1 MIGSRAALVPAWD
14 LAGWT
19 MLHFI
24 WVGSLVAVLA
34 ALGRQL
40 LRRAHPDVRYAYA
53 LASLTLLAAAPAV
66 IAAVVAAGSFAA
78 DLARGAPGMEGTW
91 STASPVAQ
99 SGETVPAR
107 QSAAERSARTDLPR
121 LLRWA
126 DVMVDI
132 LPGVWLV
139 GAPST
144 FIYVAAG
151 LWGAERLRRCSQ
163 PVCDDAL
170 SALCDRLA
178 DALGVSS
185 HVAVCVCDRVAA
197 PLVLGIAR
205 PLIVLPSA
213 LLTGWSPEQV
223 ELALLHELAHVRRWD
238 NLVNL
243 LQRVVESALFFHPAV
258 WVLSGWVRWEREHCC
273 DQIVVQHT
281 GRALDYA
288 DALFLLA
295 GTTAAPVAQASCM
308 AEHHLVERIRRIL
321 NPEDRTMKLSR
332 AALGL
337 ASGLLL
343 LPAFLGILV
352 LHANRRVMAQERN
365 LAAVGKTSGKKV
377 VMSTH
382 SEGPA
387 RELPENPDLVGQLK
401 LAIDAKDLEEVKRL
415 MKRHPELHRAPLGYG
430 SNGPLTYAVEWPRRV
445 PMTAEKMAILRWML
459 ENGSDVHQGGDGPLM
474 RAALSDTNIRVMDL
488 LVEHGGD
495 VNAVWG
501 GHYPIILAPLEAFA
515 PRSLRWLLD
524 RGADL
529 HAAAKYCCPIE
540 MLTCIYTRRPKD
552 KSACLEIVGAAGFA
566 LPDTPVM
573 ALHRGRLDLLQEHL
587 DRDPSLLERRFTYRE
602 IFFNL
607 DGAAG
612 DAYPATPV
620 SGGTLLHLALEFDD
634 IDVARWLIERG
645 ADVNA
650 RAAID
655 AEGFGGHTPLF
666 HTVVNLAA
674 AMGAKDDSRARLL
687 LDHGADPNARA
698 TFRQE
703 DKTHGTAP
711 LDALHDVTPVGYA
724 RRYSDQHCVNAPAL
738 AAIIERGGKE

>member
-1 MIGSRAALVPAWD
+1 MIGSRTPLFPVWH

-53 LASLTLLAAAPAV
+53 MASLTLLAAAPAI
-66 IAAVVAAGSFAA
+66 IAAKLAAGSFAA
-78 DLARGAPGMEGTW
+78 DDARGAPAAEGTW
-91 STASPVAQ
+91 SMASPVAQ
-99 SGETVPAR
+99 PRETVPSR
-107 QSAAERSARTDLPR
+107 QSAAERNARTEPPR

-126 DVMVDI
+126 GLMVDI

-139 GAPST
+139 GAPLT
-144 FIYVAAG
+144 FIYMAAG
-151 LWGAERLRRCSQ
+151 LWGAERLRRRSQ
-163 PVCDDAL
+163 PECDGAL
-170 SALCDRLA
+170 SALCNRLA
-178 DALGVSS
+178 EALGVGR
-185 HVAVCVCDRVAA
+185 HVAVGVCDRVAA

-213 LLTGWSPEQV
+213 LVTGWSPEQV
-223 ELALLHELAHVRRWD
+223 ELALSHELAHVRRWD

-243 LQRVVESALFFHPAV
+243 LQRVAESALFFHPAV
-258 WVLSGWVRWEREHCC
+258 WELSGWVRREREHCC
-273 DQIVVQHT
+273 DRIVVEHT

-288 DALFLLA
+288 GALFLLA
-295 GTTAAPVAQASCM
+295 GATTAPVAQASCM
-308 AEHHLVERIRRIL
+308 AENHLVDRIRRIL
-321 NPEDRTMKLSR
+321 NPEDRAMKHSR

-337 ASGLLL
+337 AAGLLL
-343 LPAFLGILV
+343 LPAFLGMLV
-352 LHANRRVMAQERN
+352 LHANRRVTAHVRN
-365 LAAVGKTSGKKV
+365 PAAVGKTSGKKV
-377 VMSTH
+377 VMSNH
-382 SEGPA
+382 SEEPA
-387 RELPENPDLVGQLK
+387 RALPENPDLVGQLK
-401 LAIDAKDLEEVKRL
+401 LAIDANDLEEVKLL
-415 MKRHPELHRAPLGYG
+415 MTRHPELHGASLGYG
-430 SNGPLTYAVEWPRRV
+430 NNGPLTYAVEWPRRV
-445 PMTAEKMAILRWML
+445 PLTAEKMAILRWML

-474 RAALSDTNIRVMDL
+474 RAALSDTSTPVMEL
-488 LVEHGGD
+488 LVEHGAD

-515 PRSLRWLLD
+515 PRSLKWLLD

-529 HAAAKYCCPIE
+529 HAAARYCCPIG
-540 MLTCIYTRRPKD
+540 MLTCIYMRRAKD
-552 KSACLEIVGAAGFA
+552 KAACLEIVGAAGFA

-573 ALHRGRLDLLQEHL
+573 ALHRSRLDLLQEHL

-602 IFFNL
+602 VFFNH
-607 DGAAG
+607 DGAPG

-620 SGGTLLHLALEFDD
+620 SGSTLLHLALEFDD
-634 IDVARWLIERG
+634 IDVARWLIEHG

-655 AEGFGGHTPLF
+655 AGGFGGHTPLF
-666 HTVVNLAA
+666 HTVVNLASG
-674 AMGAKDDSRARLL
+674 MGLEDDSKARLL

-698 TFRQE
+698 TFPQE
-703 DKTHGTAP
+703 DKTHGKAP
-711 LDALHDVTPVGYA
+711 TDALHDVTPLGYA
-724 RRYSDQHCVNAPAL
+724 RRYSDQRCVNDPAL